1 MGTTL
6 SVEAHRLEAPRRRR
20 VMVVDDDP
28 DLCAALAQRLE
39 AEQDDVDCYRCG
51 SEALDA
57 LRSGLRPDLIVLDLN
72 MPNMDGWEFRV
83 AQKREPAWA
92 DIPVV
97 VISGDDSP
105 QAKAIDA
112 AALLHKPV
120 DDSSFIA
127 TLRDVSAQAERRKA
141 ERQEAAQ
148 RQQFA
153 REEELQRLV
162 SLGAL
167 VGGIAHE
174 INNPLAIVFGNLDL
188 LQRQL
193 IDFLNPHQ
201 PAGPFSVAS
210 AMRALERVR
219 VGAERV
225 ADVVRITSMFA
236 SADLEGTESIDVHKL
251 LESAIQVASNEIR
264 HGAHLVR
271 NYSEVPPVRA
281 NPARLGQ
288 VFLNLLLN
296 AVYAIH
302 DSGGRDHVIRVSTSS
317 DEDSVVITVADSAT
331 KLDGSGAAGVFDPAA
346 AAYTRGPRPR
356 FGLAVSRE
364 LVQEM
369 GGTITYAP
377 EPQRGAAF
385 QVTLPASER
394 MSLPP
399 PVPKPPARL
408 AVDRPTVLIID
419 DEAEL
424 CELWGSILEEDYAV
438 TAFTSPRAALA
449 ALRENDYDAIVC
461 DVMMPELTGV
471 ELYDHA
477 TRGRPGLADRFI
489 FITGGAFTERARLF
503 LKQTGRPVLR
513 KPCPPQELLGLVA
526 SVAVKGAAR

>member
-6 SVEAHRLEAPRRRR
+6 SVEAARLEAPRRRR

-28 DLCAALAQRLE
+28 DLCAALAYRLE
-39 AEQDDVDCYRCG
+39 AEHNDVVCFRG
-51 SEALDA
+51 GREALDA

-72 MPNMDGWEFRV
+72 MPEMDGWEFRV
-83 AQKREPAWA
+83 AQKREPELA

-105 QAKAIDA
+105 QANAIDA

-120 DDSSFIA
+120 DESSLIS
-127 TLRDVSAQAERRKA
+127 TLQNVAAQAELRNA
-141 ERQEAAQ
+141 ARQE
-148 RQQFA
+148 FA

-317 DEDSVVITVADSAT
+317 DERSVLITVSDSAT
-331 KLDGSGAAGVFDPAA
+331 KIDGDGATGVFDPAA

-369 GGTITYAP
+369 GGTISYAP
-377 EPQRGAAF
+377 EPGRGAVF
-385 QVTLPASER
+385 RVTLPASER
-394 MSLPP
+394 VSLPP

-408 AVDRPTVLIID
+408 AVERPTVLIID

-477 TRGRPGLADRFI
+477 TRGRPGLAERFI

-526 SVAVKGAAR
+526 SVAVQAAAR